1 METTL
6 TEKTR
11 LVEQY
16 AKEHLADL
24 GDAAEVLVRHHPWK
38 ALGVV
43 AVLGVVLGA
52 VLGRALR

>member
-6 TEKTR
+6 TEKTKR
-11 LVEQY
+11 VEQY
-16 AKEHLADL
+16 AKEHLANA

-43 AVLGVVLGA
+43 AVLSAVLGA